1 MLSTKSAVY
10 DAPAIADRVV
20 EFSNS
25 GNLPPYCVVEN
36 LSATSSASVKY
47 QESDDGVTWT
57 DIPGAVAT
65 VNPGESD
72 GRQVTSA
79 RAKIALHV
87 GGNLKVQFS
96 VVRQVDGGP
105 LSLGA
110 A

>member
-1 MLSTKSAVY
+1 MLSVKSATY
-10 DAPAIADRVV
+10 DAPAIAARVT
-20 EFSNS
+20 EFQNN
-25 GNLPPYCVVEN
+25 GNIPPYCVVEN
-36 LSATSSASVKY
+36 LSALSSAPVKY
-47 QESDDGVTWT
+47 QESDDGATWT
-57 DIPGAVAT
+57 DIPGAIAT

-79 RAKIALHV
+79 RAKIALHA

-96 VVRQVDGGP
+96 VARQVDGSP